1 MAKNFTF
8 KKSEIGTTMTGEFGE
23 DVKIDEALV
32 EVLHGDHNPS
42 IPEIAVEK
50 KDDKVVITSSAS
62 LTITLA
68 DIMKDTVNR
77 PQVLLLFRSLSN
89 VLLSAQQGCPTK
101 KLMLGYDEIL
111 VDPKTLAVN
120 IFMDPT
126 SDAEGELSVA
136 EVQDFLRNVLSHLFF
151 FDGDGDNYVMKM
163 LNAINY
169 SGFDLAKT
177 VGLFEFMV
185 GQQLGNVPPQAYA
198 AVLAPQVEKPEGPS
212 AEVPATPEVT
222 PEAPAETVAPEEQP
236 AGPQAPEGPVA
247 PQDAAPEVKAEEVV
261 PPDATTAPQGPTGP
275 VPFVPQPVEEKK
287 DEPVVTPQVAEA
299 KDEQPT
305 VVPQPVVE
313 ENVPQAPVPQA
324 VEAEVPAGPRGPVVE
339 EPKAEV
345 PAGPQGPVVEE
356 PKAEEPAGPQGPVV
370 EEPKAE
376 VPAGPQGPVVNGPVV
391 AEAQA
396 PVVEEAKVE
405 IKDLDMTGTLTEEE
419 ASKPFPGGP
428 TPFKLQNNVVEQ
440 TVNTQNDFGQEIN
453 DVESKKEPEQPA
465 FDPNALFDP
474 IPGEIKQE
482 TPAQPF
488 APQGPAFGQPA
499 NPVQPQG
506 FAPQQ
511 PVNNFAPQQPQD
523 PVNNFVPQ
531 APVIP
536 EVPQAPTQES
546 PVTSAEPVAPQQSA
560 PMANGPQAPVQVAT
574 IQTPQM
580 THQGNINMK
589 IQGYLLRQRTG
600 ERIEMGKPMFKI
612 GKSHLHADYA
622 IEGNPAISRV
632 HALIQ
637 QVSGK
642 YVIKDN
648 SSTNGTF
655 VDGVRVLPGEE
666 RELTQGVEIRLGDE
680 KFTFEIVTR

>member
-23 DVKIDEALV
+23 DVKIDEVLV

-198 AVLAPQVEKPEGPS
+198 AVLAPQVEKPEVPS

-222 PEAPAETVAPEEQP
+222 PEAPAETVAPEP

-247 PQDAAPEVKAEEVV
+247 PQDAAPGVKAEEVV
-261 PPDATTAPQGPTGP
+261 APDAITAPQGPTGP
-275 VPFVPQPVEEKK
+275 VPFVPQPVEEQK
-287 DEPVVTPQVAEA
+287 DEPVVTPQVAES

-324 VEAEVPAGPRGPVVE
+324 VEVEAPTGPQRPVVE
-339 EPKAEV
+339 EPKAE
-345 PAGPQGPVVEE
+345 A
-356 PKAEEPAGPQGPVV
+356 
-370 EEPKAE
+370 
-376 VPAGPQGPVVNGPVV
+376 PAGPQGPVVNGPVI

-405 IKDLDMTGTLTEEE
+405 EAPAPEAPKPEE
-419 ASKPFPGGP
+419 
-428 TPFKLQNNVVEQ
+428 
-440 TVNTQNDFGQEIN
+440 
-453 DVESKKEPEQPA
+453 KKEPEQPE

-511 PVNNFAPQQPQD
+511 PVNNFVPQQPQA
-523 PVNNFVPQ
+523 PMNNFVPQ
-531 APVIP
+531 APVQETP
-536 EVPQAPTQES
+536 VAPAEPVVP
-546 PVTSAEPVAPQQSA
+546 VEPVAPQPSAPQQVA
-560 PMANGPQAPVQVAT
+560 PMANGPQAPVQAAA
-574 IQTPQM
+574 PQAPNLAP
-580 THQGNINMK
+580 QGNINMK

-600 ERIEMGKPMFKI
+600 EKIEMGKPMFKI

-666 RELTQGVEIRLGDE
+666 KELAHGSEIRLGDE

>member
-198 AVLAPQVEKPEGPS
+198 AVLAPQVEKPEVPS

-324 VEAEVPAGPRGPVVE
+324 VEAEVPTGPQRPVVE
-339 EPKAEV
+339 EPKAE
-345 PAGPQGPVVEE
+345 A
-356 PKAEEPAGPQGPVV
+356 PAGPQGPVV

-376 VPAGPQGPVVNGPVV
+376 VPAGPQRPVVNGPVV

-405 IKDLDMTGTLTEEE
+405 E
-419 ASKPFPGGP
+419 APAPETPKP
-428 TPFKLQNNVVEQ
+428 KE
-440 TVNTQNDFGQEIN
+440 
-453 DVESKKEPEQPA
+453 KKEPEQPE

-511 PVNNFAPQQPQD
+511 P
-523 PVNNFVPQ
+523 Q
-531 APVIP
+531 APVQETP
-536 EVPQAPTQES
+536 VAPAEPVVP
-546 PVTSAEPVAPQQSA
+546 VEPVAPQPSAPQQVA
-560 PMANGPQAPVQVAT
+560 PMANGPQTPVQAVA
-574 IQTPQM
+574 PQAPNLAP
-580 THQGNINMK
+580 QGNINMK

-600 ERIEMGKPMFKI
+600 EKIEMGKPMFKI

-666 RELTQGVEIRLGDE
+666 KELAQGSEIRLGDE

>member
-324 VEAEVPAGPRGPVVE
+324 VEAEVPAGP
-339 EPKAEV
+339 
-345 PAGPQGPVVEE
+345 QGPVVEE

-405 IKDLDMTGTLTEEE
+405 E
-419 ASKPFPGGP
+419 APAPEAPKP
-428 TPFKLQNNVVEQ
+428 KE
-440 TVNTQNDFGQEIN
+440 
-453 DVESKKEPEQPA
+453 KKEPEQPE

-482 TPAQPF
+482 KPAQPF

-511 PVNNFAPQQPQD
+511 PVNNFVPQQPQA
-523 PVNNFVPQ
+523 PMNNFVPQ
-531 APVIP
+531 APVQETP
-536 EVPQAPTQES
+536 VAPAEPVVP
-546 PVTSAEPVAPQQSA
+546 VEPVAPQPSAPQQVA
-560 PMANGPQAPVQVAT
+560 PMANGPQTPVQAVA
-574 IQTPQM
+574 PQAPNLAP
-580 THQGNINMK
+580 QGNINMK

-600 ERIEMGKPMFKI
+600 EKIEMGKPMFKI

-666 RELTQGVEIRLGDE
+666 KELAQGSEIRLGDE

>member
-324 VEAEVPAGPRGPVVE
+324 VEAEVPAGP
-339 EPKAEV
+339 
-345 PAGPQGPVVEE
+345 
-356 PKAEEPAGPQGPVV
+356 QGPVV

-396 PVVEEAKVE
+396 PVVEGAKVE
-405 IKDLDMTGTLTEEE
+405 E
-419 ASKPFPGGP
+419 APAPEAPKP
-428 TPFKLQNNVVEQ
+428 KE
-440 TVNTQNDFGQEIN
+440 
-453 DVESKKEPEQPA
+453 KKEPEQPE

-482 TPAQPF
+482 KPAQPF

-511 PVNNFAPQQPQD
+511 PVNNFVPQQPQA
-523 PVNNFVPQ
+523 PMNNF
-531 APVIP
+531 
-536 EVPQAPTQES
+536 
-546 PVTSAEPVAPQQSA
+546 APQQVA
-560 PMANGPQAPVQVAT
+560 PMANGPQTPVQAVA
-574 IQTPQM
+574 PQAPNLAP
-580 THQGNINMK
+580 QGNINMK

-600 ERIEMGKPMFKI
+600 EKIEMGKPMFKI

-666 RELTQGVEIRLGDE
+666 KELAQGSEIRLGDE

>member
-356 PKAEEPAGPQGPVV
+356 PKAE
-370 EEPKAE
+370 

-405 IKDLDMTGTLTEEE
+405 E
-419 ASKPFPGGP
+419 APAPEAPKP
-428 TPFKLQNNVVEQ
+428 KE
-440 TVNTQNDFGQEIN
+440 
-453 DVESKKEPEQPA
+453 KKEPEQPE

-482 TPAQPF
+482 KPAQPF

-511 PVNNFAPQQPQD
+511 PVNNFVPQQPQA
-523 PVNNFVPQ
+523 PMNNF
-531 APVIP
+531 
-536 EVPQAPTQES
+536 
-546 PVTSAEPVAPQQSA
+546 APQQVA
-560 PMANGPQAPVQVAT
+560 PMANGPQTPVQAVA
-574 IQTPQM
+574 PQAPNLAP
-580 THQGNINMK
+580 QGNINMK

-600 ERIEMGKPMFKI
+600 EKIEMGKPMFKI

-666 RELTQGVEIRLGDE
+666 KELAQGSEIRLGDE

>member
-177 VGLFEFMV
+177 IGLFEFMV

-247 PQDAAPEVKAEEVV
+247 PQDVAPEVKAEEVV

-324 VEAEVPAGPRGPVVE
+324 VEAEA
-339 EPKAEV
+339 
-345 PAGPQGPVVEE
+345 
-356 PKAEEPAGPQGPVV
+356 PAGPQGPVV

-376 VPAGPQGPVVNGPVV
+376 VSAGPQGPVVNGPVV

-396 PVVEEAKVE
+396 PVVEEAK
-405 IKDLDMTGTLTEEE
+405 IEE
-419 ASKPFPGGP
+419 APAPEAPKP
-428 TPFKLQNNVVEQ
+428 KE
-440 TVNTQNDFGQEIN
+440 
-453 DVESKKEPEQPA
+453 KKEPEQPE

-482 TPAQPF
+482 KPAQPF

-511 PVNNFAPQQPQD
+511 PVNNFVAQQPQAPMNNFAPQQ
-523 PVNNFVPQ
+523 V
-531 APVIP
+531 
-536 EVPQAPTQES
+536 
-546 PVTSAEPVAPQQSA
+546 A
-560 PMANGPQAPVQVAT
+560 PMANGPQTPVQAVA
-574 IQTPQM
+574 PQAPNLAP
-580 THQGNINMK
+580 QGNINMK

-600 ERIEMGKPMFKI
+600 EKIEMGKPMFKI

-666 RELTQGVEIRLGDE
+666 KELAQGSEIRLGDE

>member
-222 PEAPAETVAPEEQP
+222 PEAPAETVAPDEQP

-324 VEAEVPAGPRGPVVE
+324 VEAEVPTGPQRPVVE
-339 EPKAEV
+339 EPKAE
-345 PAGPQGPVVEE
+345 A
-356 PKAEEPAGPQGPVV
+356 PAGPQGPVV

-376 VPAGPQGPVVNGPVV
+376 VPAGPQRPVVNGPVV

-405 IKDLDMTGTLTEEE
+405 E
-419 ASKPFPGGP
+419 APAPKAPKP
-428 TPFKLQNNVVEQ
+428 KE
-440 TVNTQNDFGQEIN
+440 
-453 DVESKKEPEQPA
+453 KKEPEQPE

-511 PVNNFAPQQPQD
+511 PVNNFVPQQPQA
-523 PVNNFVPQ
+523 PMNN
-531 APVIP
+531 
-536 EVPQAPTQES
+536 S
-546 PVTSAEPVAPQQSA
+546 APQQVA
-560 PMANGPQAPVQVAT
+560 PMANGPQTPVQAVA
-574 IQTPQM
+574 PQAPNLAP
-580 THQGNINMK
+580 QGNINMK

-600 ERIEMGKPMFKI
+600 EKIEMGKPMFKI

-666 RELTQGVEIRLGDE
+666 KELAQGSEIRLGDE

>member
-1 MAKNFTF
+1 MLVKQKEVKRKHVFLRSGVAVRRRENKMAKNFTF

-345 PAGPQGPVVEE
+345 PAGPQGPVV
-356 PKAEEPAGPQGPVV
+356 
-370 EEPKAE
+370 
-376 VPAGPQGPVVNGPVV
+376 NGPVV

-396 PVVEEAKVE
+396 PVVEGAKVE
-405 IKDLDMTGTLTEEE
+405 E
-419 ASKPFPGGP
+419 APAPEAPKP
-428 TPFKLQNNVVEQ
+428 KE
-440 TVNTQNDFGQEIN
+440 
-453 DVESKKEPEQPA
+453 KKEPEQPE

-482 TPAQPF
+482 KPAQPF

-511 PVNNFAPQQPQD
+511 PVNNFVPQQPQA
-523 PVNNFVPQ
+523 PMNNFVPQ
-531 APVIP
+531 APVQETP
-536 EVPQAPTQES
+536 VAPAEPVVP
-546 PVTSAEPVAPQQSA
+546 VEPVAPQPSAPQQVA
-560 PMANGPQAPVQVAT
+560 PMANGPQTPVQAVA
-574 IQTPQM
+574 PQAPNLAP
-580 THQGNINMK
+580 QGNINMK

-600 ERIEMGKPMFKI
+600 EKIEMGKPMFKI

-666 RELTQGVEIRLGDE
+666 KELAQGSEIRLGDE

>member
-23 DVKIDEALV
+23 DVKIDEVLV

-287 DEPVVTPQVAEA
+287 DEPVLTPQVAEA

-345 PAGPQGPVVEE
+345 PAGPQGPVV
-356 PKAEEPAGPQGPVV
+356 
-370 EEPKAE
+370 
-376 VPAGPQGPVVNGPVV
+376 NGPVV

-396 PVVEEAKVE
+396 PVVEGAKVE
-405 IKDLDMTGTLTEEE
+405 E
-419 ASKPFPGGP
+419 APAPEAPKP
-428 TPFKLQNNVVEQ
+428 KE
-440 TVNTQNDFGQEIN
+440 
-453 DVESKKEPEQPA
+453 KKEPEQPE

-482 TPAQPF
+482 KPAQPF

-511 PVNNFAPQQPQD
+511 PVNNFVPQQPQA
-523 PVNNFVPQ
+523 PMNNF
-531 APVIP
+531 
-536 EVPQAPTQES
+536 
-546 PVTSAEPVAPQQSA
+546 APQQVA
-560 PMANGPQAPVQVAT
+560 PMANGPQTPVQAVA
-574 IQTPQM
+574 PQAPNLAP
-580 THQGNINMK
+580 QGNINMK

-600 ERIEMGKPMFKI
+600 EKIEMGKPMFKI

-666 RELTQGVEIRLGDE
+666 KELAQGSEIRLGDE

>member
-32 EVLHGDHNPS
+32 EVLHGDRNPS

-126 SDAEGELSVA
+126 SDAEGELSVV

-198 AVLAPQVEKPEGPS
+198 TVLAPQVEKPEVPS

-287 DEPVVTPQVAEA
+287 DEPVVTPQVAET

-324 VEAEVPAGPRGPVVE
+324 VEAEA
-339 EPKAEV
+339 

-356 PKAEEPAGPQGPVV
+356 PKAEA
-370 EEPKAE
+370 
-376 VPAGPQGPVVNGPVV
+376 PAGPQGPVVNGPVV
-391 AEAQA
+391 AETQA

-405 IKDLDMTGTLTEEE
+405 EAPAPEAPKPEE
-419 ASKPFPGGP
+419 
-428 TPFKLQNNVVEQ
+428 
-440 TVNTQNDFGQEIN
+440 
-453 DVESKKEPEQPA
+453 KKEPEQPE

-511 PVNNFAPQQPQD
+511 PVNNFVPQQPQA
-523 PVNNFVPQ
+523 PMNNFVPQ
-531 APVIP
+531 APVQETP
-536 EVPQAPTQES
+536 VAPAEPVVP
-546 PVTSAEPVAPQQSA
+546 VEPVAPQPSAPQQVA
-560 PMANGPQAPVQVAT
+560 PMANGPQTPVQAVA
-574 IQTPQM
+574 PQAPNLAP
-580 THQGNINMK
+580 QGNINMK

-600 ERIEMGKPMFKI
+600 EKIEMGKPMFKI

-666 RELTQGVEIRLGDE
+666 KELAQGSEIRLGDE

>member
-185 GQQLGNVPPQAYA
+185 GQQLGNVPTQAYA

-287 DEPVVTPQVAEA
+287 DKPVVTPQVAEA

-324 VEAEVPAGPRGPVVE
+324 VEAEVPAGPQGPVVE

-356 PKAEEPAGPQGPVV
+356 PKAEVPAGPQGPVV

-391 AEAQA
+391 AEAQD

-405 IKDLDMTGTLTEEE
+405 E
-419 ASKPFPGGP
+419 APAPEAPKP
-428 TPFKLQNNVVEQ
+428 KE
-440 TVNTQNDFGQEIN
+440 
-453 DVESKKEPEQPA
+453 KKEPEQPE

-482 TPAQPF
+482 KPAQPF

-511 PVNNFAPQQPQD
+511 PVNNFVPQQPQA
-523 PVNNFVPQ
+523 PMNNFVPQ
-531 APVIP
+531 QV
-536 EVPQAPTQES
+536 
-546 PVTSAEPVAPQQSA
+546 A
-560 PMANGPQAPVQVAT
+560 PMANGPQTPVQAVA
-574 IQTPQM
+574 PQAPNLAP
-580 THQGNINMK
+580 QGNINMK

-600 ERIEMGKPMFKI
+600 EKIEMGKPMFKI

-666 RELTQGVEIRLGDE
+666 KELAQGSEIRLGDE

>member
-89 VLLSAQQGCPTK
+89 VLLSAQQGCSTK

-198 AVLAPQVEKPEGPS
+198 AVLAPQVEKPEVPS
-212 AEVPATPEVT
+212 VEVPATPEVT

-299 KDEQPT
+299 KDEQPI

-324 VEAEVPAGPRGPVVE
+324 VEAEVPAGP
-339 EPKAEV
+339 
-345 PAGPQGPVVEE
+345 
-356 PKAEEPAGPQGPVV
+356 
-370 EEPKAE
+370 
-376 VPAGPQGPVVNGPVV
+376 QGPVVNGPVV
-391 AEAQA
+391 AEAQD

-405 IKDLDMTGTLTEEE
+405 E
-419 ASKPFPGGP
+419 APAPEAPKP
-428 TPFKLQNNVVEQ
+428 KE
-440 TVNTQNDFGQEIN
+440 
-453 DVESKKEPEQPA
+453 KKEPEQPE

-482 TPAQPF
+482 KPAQPF

-511 PVNNFAPQQPQD
+511 PVNNFVPQQPQA
-523 PVNNFVPQ
+523 PMNNFVPQ
-531 APVIP
+531 APVQETP
-536 EVPQAPTQES
+536 VAPAEPVVP
-546 PVTSAEPVAPQQSA
+546 VEPVAPQPSAPQQVA
-560 PMANGPQAPVQVAT
+560 PMANGPQTPVQAVA
-574 IQTPQM
+574 PQAPNLAP
-580 THQGNINMK
+580 QGNINMK

-600 ERIEMGKPMFKI
+600 EKIEMGKPMFKI

-666 RELTQGVEIRLGDE
+666 KELAQGSEIRLGDE

>member
-212 AEVPATPEVT
+212 VEVPATPEVT

-324 VEAEVPAGPRGPVVE
+324 VEAEVPAGPQRPVVE
-339 EPKAEV
+339 ELKAE
-345 PAGPQGPVVEE
+345 A
-356 PKAEEPAGPQGPVV
+356 
-370 EEPKAE
+370 
-376 VPAGPQGPVVNGPVV
+376 PAGPQGPVVNGPVV
-391 AEAQA
+391 AEAQD

-405 IKDLDMTGTLTEEE
+405 E
-419 ASKPFPGGP
+419 APAPEAPKP
-428 TPFKLQNNVVEQ
+428 KE
-440 TVNTQNDFGQEIN
+440 
-453 DVESKKEPEQPA
+453 KKEPEQPE

-482 TPAQPF
+482 KPAQPF

-511 PVNNFAPQQPQD
+511 PVNNFVPQQPQA
-523 PVNNFVPQ
+523 PMNNFVPQ
-531 APVIP
+531 APVQETP
-536 EVPQAPTQES
+536 VAPAEPVVP
-546 PVTSAEPVAPQQSA
+546 VEPVAPQPSAPQQVA
-560 PMANGPQAPVQVAT
+560 PMANGPQTPVQAVA
-574 IQTPQM
+574 PQAPNLAP
-580 THQGNINMK
+580 QGNINMK

-600 ERIEMGKPMFKI
+600 EKIEMGKPMFKI

-666 RELTQGVEIRLGDE
+666 KELAQGSEIRLGDE

>member
-356 PKAEEPAGPQGPVV
+356 PKAEVPAGPQGPVVEEPKAEVPAGPQGPVV

-405 IKDLDMTGTLTEEE
+405 E
-419 ASKPFPGGP
+419 APAPEAPKP
-428 TPFKLQNNVVEQ
+428 KE
-440 TVNTQNDFGQEIN
+440 
-453 DVESKKEPEQPA
+453 KKEPEQPE

-482 TPAQPF
+482 KPAQPF

-511 PVNNFAPQQPQD
+511 PVNNFVPQQPQA
-523 PVNNFVPQ
+523 PMNNF
-531 APVIP
+531 
-536 EVPQAPTQES
+536 
-546 PVTSAEPVAPQQSA
+546 APQQVA
-560 PMANGPQAPVQVAT
+560 PMANGPQTPVQAVA
-574 IQTPQM
+574 PQAPNLAP
-580 THQGNINMK
+580 QGNINMK

-600 ERIEMGKPMFKI
+600 EKIEMGKPMFKI

-666 RELTQGVEIRLGDE
+666 KELAQGSEIRLGDE

>member
-198 AVLAPQVEKPEGPS
+198 AVLAPQVEKPEVPS
-212 AEVPATPEVT
+212 VEVPATPEVT

-324 VEAEVPAGPRGPVVE
+324 VEAEVPAGPQRPVVE
-339 EPKAEV
+339 EPKAEA
-345 PAGPQGPVVEE
+345 PAGPQRPVVEE
-356 PKAEEPAGPQGPVV
+356 PKAEA
-370 EEPKAE
+370 
-376 VPAGPQGPVVNGPVV
+376 PAGPQGPVVNDPVV
-391 AEAQA
+391 AEAQT

-405 IKDLDMTGTLTEEE
+405 E
-419 ASKPFPGGP
+419 APAPEAPKP
-428 TPFKLQNNVVEQ
+428 KE
-440 TVNTQNDFGQEIN
+440 
-453 DVESKKEPEQPA
+453 KKEPEQPE

-482 TPAQPF
+482 KPAQPF

-511 PVNNFAPQQPQD
+511 PVNNFVPQQPQA
-523 PVNNFVPQ
+523 PMNNFVPQ
-531 APVIP
+531 APVQETP
-536 EVPQAPTQES
+536 VAPAEPVVP
-546 PVTSAEPVAPQQSA
+546 VEPVAPQPSAPQQVA
-560 PMANGPQAPVQVAT
+560 PMANGPQTPVQAVA
-574 IQTPQM
+574 PQAPNLAP
-580 THQGNINMK
+580 QGNINMK

-600 ERIEMGKPMFKI
+600 EKIEMGKPMFKI

-666 RELTQGVEIRLGDE
+666 KELAQGSEIRLGDE

>member
-198 AVLAPQVEKPEGPS
+198 AVLAPQVEKPEVPS
-212 AEVPATPEVT
+212 VEVPATPEVT

-324 VEAEVPAGPRGPVVE
+324 VEAEAPAGPQRPVVE
-339 EPKAEV
+339 EPKAE
-345 PAGPQGPVVEE
+345 A
-356 PKAEEPAGPQGPVV
+356 PAGPQGPVV

-405 IKDLDMTGTLTEEE
+405 E
-419 ASKPFPGGP
+419 APAPEAPKP
-428 TPFKLQNNVVEQ
+428 KE
-440 TVNTQNDFGQEIN
+440 
-453 DVESKKEPEQPA
+453 KKEPEQPE

-482 TPAQPF
+482 KPAQPF

-511 PVNNFAPQQPQD
+511 PVNNFVPQQPQA
-523 PVNNFVPQ
+523 PMNNFVPQ
-531 APVIP
+531 APVQETP
-536 EVPQAPTQES
+536 VAPAEPVVP
-546 PVTSAEPVAPQQSA
+546 VEPVAPQPSAPQQVA
-560 PMANGPQAPVQVAT
+560 PMANGPQTPVQAVA
-574 IQTPQM
+574 PQAPNLAP
-580 THQGNINMK
+580 QGNINMK

-600 ERIEMGKPMFKI
+600 EKIEMGKPMFKI

-666 RELTQGVEIRLGDE
+666 KELAQGSEIRLGDE

>member
-23 DVKIDEALV
+23 DVKIDEVLV

-198 AVLAPQVEKPEGPS
+198 AVLAPQVEKPEVPS

-222 PEAPAETVAPEEQP
+222 PEAPAETVAPEP

-247 PQDAAPEVKAEEVV
+247 PQDAAPGVKAEEVV
-261 PPDATTAPQGPTGP
+261 APDAITAPQGPTGP

-287 DEPVVTPQVAEA
+287 DEPVLTPQVAEA

-339 EPKAEV
+339 EPKAEE

-356 PKAEEPAGPQGPVV
+356 PKAEVPAGPRGPVVEEPKAEVPAGPRGPVVEEPKAEVPAGPQGPVV

-405 IKDLDMTGTLTEEE
+405 E
-419 ASKPFPGGP
+419 APAPEAPKP
-428 TPFKLQNNVVEQ
+428 KE
-440 TVNTQNDFGQEIN
+440 
-453 DVESKKEPEQPA
+453 KKEPEQPE

-482 TPAQPF
+482 KPAQPF

-511 PVNNFAPQQPQD
+511 PVNNFVPQQPQA
-523 PVNNFVPQ
+523 PMNNFVPQ
-531 APVIP
+531 APVQETP
-536 EVPQAPTQES
+536 VAPAEPVVP
-546 PVTSAEPVAPQQSA
+546 VEPVAPQPSAPQQVA
-560 PMANGPQAPVQVAT
+560 PMANGPQTPVQAVA
-574 IQTPQM
+574 PQAPNLAP
-580 THQGNINMK
+580 QGNINMK

-600 ERIEMGKPMFKI
+600 EKIEMGKPMFKI

-666 RELTQGVEIRLGDE
+666 KELAQGSEIRLGDE

>member
-89 VLLSAQQGCPTK
+89 VLLSVQQGCPTK

-212 AEVPATPEVT
+212 VEVPATPEVT

-299 KDEQPT
+299 KDEQPI

-324 VEAEVPAGPRGPVVE
+324 VEAEAPAGPQRPVVE
-339 EPKAEV
+339 EPKAEA
-345 PAGPQGPVVEE
+345 PAGL
-356 PKAEEPAGPQGPVV
+356 QGPVV

-396 PVVEEAKVE
+396 PVVEETKVE
-405 IKDLDMTGTLTEEE
+405 E
-419 ASKPFPGGP
+419 APAPEAPKP
-428 TPFKLQNNVVEQ
+428 KE
-440 TVNTQNDFGQEIN
+440 
-453 DVESKKEPEQPA
+453 KKEPEQPE

-511 PVNNFAPQQPQD
+511 PVNNFVPQQPQA
-523 PVNNFVPQ
+523 PMNNFVPQ
-531 APVIP
+531 Q
-536 EVPQAPTQES
+536 PQAPVQEP
-546 PVTSAEPVAPQQSA
+546 PVAPAEPVVPVEPVAPQPSAPQQVA
-560 PMANGPQAPVQVAT
+560 PMANGPQAPVQAVA
-574 IQTPQM
+574 PQAPNLAP
-580 THQGNINMK
+580 QGNINMK

-600 ERIEMGKPMFKI
+600 EKIEMGKPMFKI

-666 RELTQGVEIRLGDE
+666 KELAQGSEIRLGDE

>member
-177 VGLFEFMV
+177 IGLFEFMV

-247 PQDAAPEVKAEEVV
+247 PQDVAPEVKAEEVV

-324 VEAEVPAGPRGPVVE
+324 VEAEA
-339 EPKAEV
+339 
-345 PAGPQGPVVEE
+345 
-356 PKAEEPAGPQGPVV
+356 PAGPQGPVV

-376 VPAGPQGPVVNGPVV
+376 VSAGPQGPVVNGPVV

-396 PVVEEAKVE
+396 PVVEEAK
-405 IKDLDMTGTLTEEE
+405 IEE
-419 ASKPFPGGP
+419 APAPEAPKP
-428 TPFKLQNNVVEQ
+428 KE
-440 TVNTQNDFGQEIN
+440 
-453 DVESKKEPEQPA
+453 KKEPEQPE

-482 TPAQPF
+482 KPAQPF

-511 PVNNFAPQQPQD
+511 PVNNFVPQQPQA
-523 PVNNFVPQ
+523 PMNNF
-531 APVIP
+531 
-536 EVPQAPTQES
+536 
-546 PVTSAEPVAPQQSA
+546 APQQVA
-560 PMANGPQAPVQVAT
+560 PMANGPQTPVQAVA
-574 IQTPQM
+574 PQAPNLAP
-580 THQGNINMK
+580 QGNINMK

-600 ERIEMGKPMFKI
+600 EKIEMGKPMFKI

-666 RELTQGVEIRLGDE
+666 KELAQGSEIRLGDE

>member
-356 PKAEEPAGPQGPVV
+356 PKAE
-370 EEPKAE
+370 

-405 IKDLDMTGTLTEEE
+405 E
-419 ASKPFPGGP
+419 APAPEAPKP
-428 TPFKLQNNVVEQ
+428 KE
-440 TVNTQNDFGQEIN
+440 
-453 DVESKKEPEQPA
+453 KKEPEQPE

-482 TPAQPF
+482 KPAQPF

-511 PVNNFAPQQPQD
+511 PVNNFVPQQPQA
-523 PVNNFVPQ
+523 PMNNFVPQ
-531 APVIP
+531 APVQETP
-536 EVPQAPTQES
+536 VAPAEPVVP
-546 PVTSAEPVAPQQSA
+546 VEPVAPQPSAPQQVA
-560 PMANGPQAPVQVAT
+560 PMANGPQTPVQAVA
-574 IQTPQM
+574 PQAPNLAP
-580 THQGNINMK
+580 QGNINMK

-600 ERIEMGKPMFKI
+600 EKIEMGKPMFKI

-666 RELTQGVEIRLGDE
+666 KELAQGSEIRLGDE

>member
-324 VEAEVPAGPRGPVVE
+324 VEAEVPAGP
-339 EPKAEV
+339 
-345 PAGPQGPVVEE
+345 QGPVVEE

-405 IKDLDMTGTLTEEE
+405 E
-419 ASKPFPGGP
+419 APAPEAPKP
-428 TPFKLQNNVVEQ
+428 KE
-440 TVNTQNDFGQEIN
+440 
-453 DVESKKEPEQPA
+453 KKEPEQPE

-482 TPAQPF
+482 KPAQPF

-511 PVNNFAPQQPQD
+511 PVNNFVPQQPQA
-523 PVNNFVPQ
+523 PMNNFVPQ
-531 APVIP
+531 APVQETP
-536 EVPQAPTQES
+536 VAPAEPVVP
-546 PVTSAEPVAPQQSA
+546 VEPVAPQPSAPQQVA
-560 PMANGPQAPVQVAT
+560 PMANGPQAPVQAVA
-574 IQTPQM
+574 PQAPNLAP
-580 THQGNINMK
+580 QGNINMK

-600 ERIEMGKPMFKI
+600 EKIEMGKPMFKI

-666 RELTQGVEIRLGDE
+666 KELAQGSEIRLGDE

>member
-89 VLLSAQQGCPTK
+89 VLLSVQQGCPTK

-212 AEVPATPEVT
+212 VEVPATPEVT

-299 KDEQPT
+299 KDEQPI

-324 VEAEVPAGPRGPVVE
+324 VEAEAPAGPQRPVVEEPKAEAPAGLQGPVVE

-345 PAGPQGPVVEE
+345 PAGL
-356 PKAEEPAGPQGPVV
+356 QGPVV

-396 PVVEEAKVE
+396 PVVEETKVE
-405 IKDLDMTGTLTEEE
+405 E
-419 ASKPFPGGP
+419 APAPEAPKP
-428 TPFKLQNNVVEQ
+428 KE
-440 TVNTQNDFGQEIN
+440 
-453 DVESKKEPEQPA
+453 KKEPEQPE

-511 PVNNFAPQQPQD
+511 PVNNFVPQQPQA
-523 PVNNFVPQ
+523 PMNNFVPQ
-531 APVIP
+531 Q
-536 EVPQAPTQES
+536 PQAPVQEP
-546 PVTSAEPVAPQQSA
+546 PVAPAEPVVPVEPVAPQPSAPQQVA
-560 PMANGPQAPVQVAT
+560 PMANGPQAPVQAVA
-574 IQTPQM
+574 PQAPNLAP
-580 THQGNINMK
+580 QGNINMK

-600 ERIEMGKPMFKI
+600 EKIEMGKPMFKI

-666 RELTQGVEIRLGDE
+666 KELAQGSEIRLGDE

>member
-356 PKAEEPAGPQGPVV
+356 PKAEVPAGPQGPVVEEPKAEVPAGPRGPVV

-405 IKDLDMTGTLTEEE
+405 E
-419 ASKPFPGGP
+419 APAPEAPKP
-428 TPFKLQNNVVEQ
+428 KE
-440 TVNTQNDFGQEIN
+440 
-453 DVESKKEPEQPA
+453 KKEPEQPE

-482 TPAQPF
+482 KPAQPF

-511 PVNNFAPQQPQD
+511 PVNNFVPQQPQA
-523 PVNNFVPQ
+523 PMNNF
-531 APVIP
+531 
-536 EVPQAPTQES
+536 
-546 PVTSAEPVAPQQSA
+546 APQQVA
-560 PMANGPQAPVQVAT
+560 PMANGPQTPVQAVA
-574 IQTPQM
+574 PQAPNLAP
-580 THQGNINMK
+580 QGNINMK

-600 ERIEMGKPMFKI
+600 EKIEMGKPMFKI

-666 RELTQGVEIRLGDE
+666 KELAQGSEIRLGDE

>member
-198 AVLAPQVEKPEGPS
+198 AVLAPQVEKPEVPS
-212 AEVPATPEVT
+212 VEVPATPEVT

-324 VEAEVPAGPRGPVVE
+324 VEAEVPAGPQRPVVE
-339 EPKAEV
+339 EPKAE
-345 PAGPQGPVVEE
+345 A
-356 PKAEEPAGPQGPVV
+356 
-370 EEPKAE
+370 
-376 VPAGPQGPVVNGPVV
+376 PAGPQGPVVNDPVV
-391 AEAQA
+391 AEAQT

-405 IKDLDMTGTLTEEE
+405 E
-419 ASKPFPGGP
+419 APAPEAPKP
-428 TPFKLQNNVVEQ
+428 KE
-440 TVNTQNDFGQEIN
+440 
-453 DVESKKEPEQPA
+453 KKEPEQPE

-482 TPAQPF
+482 KPAQPF

-511 PVNNFAPQQPQD
+511 PVNNFVPQQPQA
-523 PVNNFVPQ
+523 PMNNFVPQ
-531 APVIP
+531 APVQETP
-536 EVPQAPTQES
+536 VAPAEPVVP
-546 PVTSAEPVAPQQSA
+546 VEPVAPQPSAPQQVA
-560 PMANGPQAPVQVAT
+560 PMANGPQTPVQAVA
-574 IQTPQM
+574 PQAPNLAP
-580 THQGNINMK
+580 QGNINMK

-600 ERIEMGKPMFKI
+600 EKIEMGKPMFKI

-666 RELTQGVEIRLGDE
+666 KELAQGSEIRLGDE

>member
-101 KLMLGYDEIL
+101 KLILGYDEIL

-247 PQDAAPEVKAEEVV
+247 PQDAAPEVKVEEVV

-324 VEAEVPAGPRGPVVE
+324 VEAEVPAGPQR
-339 EPKAEV
+339 
-345 PAGPQGPVVEE
+345 
-356 PKAEEPAGPQGPVV
+356 PVV

-405 IKDLDMTGTLTEEE
+405 E
-419 ASKPFPGGP
+419 APAPEAPKP
-428 TPFKLQNNVVEQ
+428 KE
-440 TVNTQNDFGQEIN
+440 
-453 DVESKKEPEQPA
+453 KKEPEQPE

-488 APQGPAFGQPA
+488 VPQGPAFGQPA

-511 PVNNFAPQQPQD
+511 V
-523 PVNNFVPQ
+523 
-531 APVIP
+531 
-536 EVPQAPTQES
+536 
-546 PVTSAEPVAPQQSA
+546 A
-560 PMANGPQAPVQVAT
+560 PMANGPQTPVQAVA
-574 IQTPQM
+574 PQAPNLAP
-580 THQGNINMK
+580 QGNINMK

-600 ERIEMGKPMFKI
+600 EKIEMGKPMFKI

-666 RELTQGVEIRLGDE
+666 KELAQGSEIRLGDE

>member
-222 PEAPAETVAPEEQP
+222 PEALAETVAPEEQP

-324 VEAEVPAGPRGPVVE
+324 VEAEVPTGPQRPVVE

-370 EEPKAE
+370 
-376 VPAGPQGPVVNGPVV
+376 NGPVV

-405 IKDLDMTGTLTEEE
+405 E
-419 ASKPFPGGP
+419 APAPEAPKP
-428 TPFKLQNNVVEQ
+428 KE
-440 TVNTQNDFGQEIN
+440 
-453 DVESKKEPEQPA
+453 KKEPEQPE

-488 APQGPAFGQPA
+488 APQGPAFGQSA

-511 PVNNFAPQQPQD
+511 PVNNFVPQQPQA
-523 PVNNFVPQ
+523 PMNNFAPQ
-531 APVIP
+531 APVQETP
-536 EVPQAPTQES
+536 VAPAEPVVP
-546 PVTSAEPVAPQQSA
+546 VEPVAPQPSAPQQVA
-560 PMANGPQAPVQVAT
+560 PMANGPQTPVQAVA
-574 IQTPQM
+574 PQAPNLAP
-580 THQGNINMK
+580 QGNINMK

-600 ERIEMGKPMFKI
+600 EKIEMGKPMFKI

-666 RELTQGVEIRLGDE
+666 KELAQGSEIRLGDE

>member
-198 AVLAPQVEKPEGPS
+198 AVLAPQVEKPEVPS

-324 VEAEVPAGPRGPVVE
+324 VEAEAPAGPQRPVVE

-345 PAGPQGPVVEE
+345 S
-356 PKAEEPAGPQGPVV
+356 AGPQGPVV

-391 AEAQA
+391 AEAQD

-405 IKDLDMTGTLTEEE
+405 E
-419 ASKPFPGGP
+419 APAPEAPKP
-428 TPFKLQNNVVEQ
+428 KE
-440 TVNTQNDFGQEIN
+440 
-453 DVESKKEPEQPA
+453 KKEPEQPE

-482 TPAQPF
+482 KPAQPF

-511 PVNNFAPQQPQD
+511 PVNNFVPQQPQA
-523 PVNNFVPQ
+523 PMNNF
-531 APVIP
+531 
-536 EVPQAPTQES
+536 
-546 PVTSAEPVAPQQSA
+546 APQQVA
-560 PMANGPQAPVQVAT
+560 PMANGPQTPVQAVA
-574 IQTPQM
+574 PQAPNLAP
-580 THQGNINMK
+580 QGNINMK

-600 ERIEMGKPMFKI
+600 EKIEMGKPMFKI

-666 RELTQGVEIRLGDE
+666 KELAQGSEIRLGDE

>member
-198 AVLAPQVEKPEGPS
+198 AVLAPQVEKPEVPS

-324 VEAEVPAGPRGPVVE
+324 VEAEAPAGPQRPVVE

-345 PAGPQGPVVEE
+345 S
-356 PKAEEPAGPQGPVV
+356 AGPQGPVV

-391 AEAQA
+391 AEAQD

-405 IKDLDMTGTLTEEE
+405 E
-419 ASKPFPGGP
+419 APAPEAPKP
-428 TPFKLQNNVVEQ
+428 KE
-440 TVNTQNDFGQEIN
+440 
-453 DVESKKEPEQPA
+453 KKEPEQPE

-482 TPAQPF
+482 KPAQPF

-511 PVNNFAPQQPQD
+511 PVNNFVPQQPQA
-523 PVNNFVPQ
+523 PMNNFVPQ
-531 APVIP
+531 APVQEP
-536 EVPQAPTQES
+536 PVAPAEPVVP
-546 PVTSAEPVAPQQSA
+546 VEPVAPQPSAPQQVA
-560 PMANGPQAPVQVAT
+560 PMANGPQTPVQAVA
-574 IQTPQM
+574 PQAPNLAP
-580 THQGNINMK
+580 QGNINMK

-600 ERIEMGKPMFKI
+600 EKIEMGKPMFKI

-666 RELTQGVEIRLGDE
+666 KELAQGSEIRLGDE

>member
-275 VPFVPQPVEEKK
+275 APFVPQPVEEKK

-324 VEAEVPAGPRGPVVE
+324 VEAEVPAGPQRPVVE
-339 EPKAEV
+339 EPKAE
-345 PAGPQGPVVEE
+345 A
-356 PKAEEPAGPQGPVV
+356 
-370 EEPKAE
+370 
-376 VPAGPQGPVVNGPVV
+376 PAGPQGPVVNGPVV

-396 PVVEEAKVE
+396 PVVEEAKAEVSAGPQGPVVNGPVVAETQAPVVE
-405 IKDLDMTGTLTEEE
+405 ETKIEE
-419 ASKPFPGGP
+419 APAPETPKP
-428 TPFKLQNNVVEQ
+428 KE
-440 TVNTQNDFGQEIN
+440 
-453 DVESKKEPEQPA
+453 KKAPEQPE

-488 APQGPAFGQPA
+488 TPQGPAFGQPA

-511 PVNNFAPQQPQD
+511 PVNNFVPQQPQA
-523 PVNNFVPQ
+523 PMNNFVPQ
-531 APVIP
+531 APVQETP
-536 EVPQAPTQES
+536 VAPAEPVVP
-546 PVTSAEPVAPQQSA
+546 VEPVAPQPSAPQQVA
-560 PMANGPQAPVQVAT
+560 PMANGPQTPVQAVA
-574 IQTPQM
+574 PQAPNLAP
-580 THQGNINMK
+580 QGNINMK

-600 ERIEMGKPMFKI
+600 EKIEMGKPMFKI

-666 RELTQGVEIRLGDE
+666 KELAQGSEIRLGDE